1 MTLSHG
7 RQPVHAYVAEVVS
20 GGRCGI
26 GVLFVDDRGHV
37 LGRVRKTLLRAA
49 RDQAVFHGILAALWA
64 ARRLGTR
71 AVVVHVDDPQIIA
84 QINGE
89 QPVAWDLVGPYLQV
103 RALLHAYRDSRV
115 EADLLGWG
123 PAAIAVA
130 EAALRRAGGTVDDLP
145 LWARPLP

>member
-1 MTLSHG
+1 MTPSRG
-7 RQPVHAYVAEVVS
+7 RRVHAYVAEVVS

-37 LGRVRKTLLRAA
+37 LGRIRKTVRHAG

-71 AVVVHVDDPQIIA
+71 ALAVHVDDPRIVA

-89 QPVAWDLVGPYLQV
+89 QEVAWDLVGPYLQV
-103 RALLHAYRDSRV
+103 RALLHAYRNSQV

-130 EAALRRAGGTVDDLP
+130 EAALRGAGDGVDDLP
-145 LWARPLP
+145 LWAPRPVP

>member
-1 MTLSHG
+1 M
-7 RQPVHAYVAEVVS
+7 S

-26 GVLFVDDRGHV
+26 GVLFVDEQGHV
-37 LGRVRKTLLRAA
+37 LGRIRKTLPHAT
-49 RDQAVFHGILAALWA
+49 RDQAVFHGILAALWT
-64 ARRLGTR
+64 ARRLRTR
-71 AVVVHVDDPQIIA
+71 AMVVHVDAPHVVA

-89 QPVAWDLVGPYLQV
+89 RRVAWDLVGPYLQV
-103 RALLHAYRDSRV
+103 RALLNAYRDSRV

-130 EAALRRAGGTVDDLP
+130 EAALRRAGGAVDDLP